1 MSANS
6 GSKDTQSNPATNPSS
21 NPPASSNRQ
30 PAYLGPGLKITG
42 EISGNEDLWLESK
55 IDGSVS
61 IGGFRLTVGQH
72 AEVEGEVVAREVVV
86 VGKVNGNISARD
98 RLEVK
103 RGATVIGDLS
113 TARILIEDGAYLKGA
128 VEIDRSNTR
137 VGADLDTLLGKAK

>member
-6 GSKDTQSNPATNPSS
+6 PGRDTPSGPITNTFSTTPAATD
-21 NPPASSNRQ
+21 RK
-30 PAYLGPGLKITG
+30 PAYLGPGLVIKG

-55 IDGSVS
+55 VEGSIS
-61 IGGFRLTVGQH
+61 IGGFRLTIGQSS
-72 AEVEGEVVAREVVV
+72 AVDGEVVAREVVV
-86 VGKVNGNISARD
+86 AGKVTGDISARD

-103 RGATVIGDLS
+103 KGSTVIGDLA

-137 VGADLDTLLGKAK
+137 VGADLDTLLGNSK